1 MDIGLERGVALGH
14 HLAPELHDVVERAH
28 WRQVH
33 LLGAAHP
40 VGRAVRPVEADALA
54 HRAAEER
61 VDRHPESA
69 GRHIEE
75 SVLDGLP
82 GAGILAD
89 QGRGELGDDR
99 GNSGAAEG
107 LVVLAPAHDPLV
119 RADLEEIEVAPSR
132 VGMKRLH
139 PGDLHPISSG
149 RPEREG
155 SGGLRL
161 GYRRPDRL
169 GKRRLALAALGAGLL
184 ATACLGPVREL
195 DPARSGEATTTVYV
209 VGHGWH
215 SGIVIRRDQ
224 IPSEAWPEHGR
235 FPPAPFLEVG
245 WGDRAFYQSPDAG
258 VGPALRA
265 AFASGGSVLHVA
277 GLGRPPAELFTRAEV
292 VAVELSG
299 RGVEA
304 LARFVSRAYTRDL
317 SGDPIDLGPGL
328 YPGSRFYAATGR
340 YSLLYTCNSWI
351 AEALRAGGCPITPA
365 WALTAG
371 NLLFQAARC
380 R

>member
-1 MDIGLERGVALGH
+1 MLFR
-14 HLAPELHDVVERAH
+14 
-28 WRQVH
+28 
-33 LLGAAHP
+33 
-40 VGRAVRPVEADALA
+40 
-54 HRAAEER
+54 
-61 VDRHPESA
+61 S
-69 GRHIEE
+69 
-75 SVLDGLP
+75 
-82 GAGILAD
+82 
-89 QGRGELGDDR
+89 
-99 GNSGAAEG
+99 
-107 LVVLAPAHDPLV
+107 
-119 RADLEEIEVAPSR
+119 
-132 VGMKRLH
+132 
-139 PGDLHPISSG
+139 
-149 RPEREG
+149 
-155 SGGLRL
+155 
-161 GYRRPDRL
+161 DRL
-169 GKRRLALAALGAGLL
+169 GKRLFAFGALGAGLIV
-184 ATACLGPVREL
+184 TACLSPVREL
-195 DPARSGEATTTVYV
+195 DPPRSGEATTTVYV

-245 WGDRAFYQSPDAG
+245 WGDRAFYQSRDAG

-277 GLGRPPAELFTRAEV
+277 GLGRPPAELFTRAEIV
-292 VAVELSG
+292 GVELSG

-304 LARFVSRAYTRDL
+304 LARFVSRAYARDG
-317 SGDPIDLGPGL
+317 SGDPIHLGPGL